1 MASPSKNSKVL
12 HVAPEKPLR
21 KRWSKF
27 SVKATGLDART
38 KGYRFAYDKT
48 VENHSVESLPY
59 KSESFD
65 WVIANHVLEHV
76 KDENKA
82 LKEIHRVLKKGGH
95 FIAQVPI
102 SRRLETTRFTEK
114 YLSKEERI
122 NEYVQFDHL
131 RLHGEDYPDIVT
143 QSGFQF
149 EAYQMSKNEANSY
162 RMKLFFISIVCSY
175 IVCN

>member
-1 MASPSKNSKVL
+1 MYHYLTRVASPSKNSKVL

-48 VENHSVESLPY
+48 VENHSLESLPY

-122 NEYVQFDHL
+122 NEYNQFDHL
-131 RLHGEDYPDIVT
+131 RLHGEDYPI
-143 QSGFQF
+143 
-149 EAYQMSKNEANSY
+149 
-162 RMKLFFISIVCSY
+162 L
-175 IVCN
+175 